1 MPDRF
6 SGKVLLPE
14 CGEGVYLQV
23 TFPAAAALEA
33 QLGEFV
39 FIDKLVYGLPRLSP
53 AMLNA
58 MLANCTFGSSGK
70 IDKPEWPDDVPLETL
85 ANKCLDALSLG
96 LRGKTHAEWVEE
108 IDGARA
114 KATGQNPTDGTA
126 V

>member
-6 SGKVLLPE
+6 SGRVLLPE

-33 QLGEFV
+33 DLGEFIFV
-39 FIDKLVYGLPRLSP
+39 DKLVYGLPRLSP
-53 AMLNA
+53 KMLTAMLSHCA
-58 MLANCTFGSSGK
+58 FGADGK
-70 IDKPEWPDDVPLETL
+70 AAQAVWPDDVPLETL

-96 LRGKTHAEWVEE
+96 LRGKTHAEWVDE
-108 IDGARA
+108 IEGARA